1 MAVRATSIEQLSR
14 ETLWTMH
21 QNTRRITA
29 EVWRTAGEWELR
41 LFGQGLLI
49 TWRRFEQRAEA
60 IAYADVIQQ
69 DLVGDDWR

>member
-1 MAVRATSIEQLSR
+1 MAVRAASFEPLPR

-29 EVWRTAGEWELR
+29 EVWRTNGEWELR

-49 TWRRFEQRAEA
+49 TWRRFAQRDTALGF
-60 IAYADVIQQ
+60 ADLIHQ
-69 DLVGDDWR
+69 DLHSDDWR

>member
-1 MAVRATSIEQLSR
+1 MAARAASIEQSSR
-14 ETLWTMH
+14 ETLWTLH

-49 TWRRFEQRAEA
+49 TWRRFSQRAQA
-60 IAYADVIQQ
+60 IAYADFIQQ
-69 DLVGDDWR
+69 DLEGDDWR

>member
-1 MAVRATSIEQLSR
+1 MAVRAAFTEHLAR

-29 EVWRTAGEWELR
+29 EVWQTCGEWELR

-49 TWRRFEQRAEA
+49 TWRRFPQRAAA
-60 IAYADVIQQ
+60 IAYADFIQQ
-69 DLVGDDWR
+69 DLERDDWR